1 MKSSS
6 LKRSLWYGFQDIAGW
21 GLGVEAIYNENDL
34 VTKFF
39 QVFHEYTNYY
49 HTFCASR

>member
-1 MKSSS
+1 MGA
-6 LKRSLWYGFQDIAGW
+6 Y
-21 GLGVEAIYNENDL
+21 LGVTQVLPRVEPLPMADNENDL